1 MAVTESA
8 LTNPIKIGSHL
19 LPQTKDGMLT
29 SAMAVYDEVRQ
40 QSVQE
45 TLDELAANGGGGGSG
60 DDAVKDVKVN
70 GTSVVDNN
78 GEANIT
84 AVKDVKVNG
93 ASAVDNN
100 GEAIISVPVKGVKV
114 NGASVVD
121 NNGDAIISVPVKG
134 VKVEGNSVVDNN
146 GDANITF
153 PVKGVKVNGSSV
165 IDSNGDANITAVK
178 GVKVNGSSVVD
189 NNGEAIIS
197 VPVKGVKVEG
207 NSVVDNNGDANI
219 TFPVKGVKV
228 NGASVVD
235 NNGDANIAV
244 PSIAG
249 LATETYVDEQI
260 AQAQIGGGE
269 VDLSTYATKAYADH
283 DRVRITQDYID
294 SLEAENYIGFMPG
307 SGDANFTLYQIANG
321 HYLLAEDI
329 DLEGKRLL
337 INPGVQIDLNGHTIT
352 NGRLQLLQ
360 DPSVVFVNA
369 YRSFTT
375 TLTFF
380 AEKGGTV
387 NFDWWQFEEWTD
399 SDYTTFCR
407 TVFQLKDDEYVPT
420 SVAYDNWKTYYKAH
434 SSDYDKSL
442 YAALREETTVN
453 PFAGEQSAS
462 TYYQGLNR
470 ASTTNN
476 TIIRC
481 IVEGVIGDRYYGT
494 ISNRYGN
501 TQRNGDQMV
510 IKFGRRIY
518 PFKERIKEFYWTQ
531 NCKLEGV
538 GRTKTCLAFLD
549 KGIIIENSFIFD
561 ISSLCITSIRACISF
576 ESHGQHSPGCMSF
589 RELLLIAIRAN
600 CVDSPAYLDELEEDN
615 TKIISNVVINK
626 STFEDIMVVPGAACI
641 AFNNVM
647 STTAVFNN
655 ISDYYK
661 SYKDLYQFSDHAQN
675 EDGSPSSNEA
685 PARPYKAL
693 IGFST
698 VPGNMNNTY
707 RDQCGIIGK
716 ISNVAWNYG
725 RKCNYFIWCESQSL
739 AFSEL
744 EVSYCHVENNGREQ
758 AYFFYTEDVPGKTAE
773 NNCRLVL
780 RLIGNRFHGVYDS
793 FEHPLITTSHCI
805 LCGDLN
811 NTDLGY
817 THYVCVQSKNF
828 FNNTPS
834 TIKNTF
840 NATKE
845 SECSV
850 VGPNSYLDYKRT
862 FDHQNGTQYVSFEG
876 ERNPL
881 RIISNTSARDY
892 FDINLNTL
900 EPILNEA
907 FNENNQ
913 NFYTYFGISFPKNNS
928 GLFNICGDTKF
939 SVTDYTADLTNTKRC
954 LGSGWLGMQI
964 GGFGNSSFDMRR
976 NVSIKNDTRFAI
988 RIKSTWNIDGL
999 VDRIYTLLPKAT
1011 ASVDIEKGFMY
1022 KFLKGSLDQLTG
1034 NEKILFNAHLGK
1046 KYYLDFKKNLDSTL
1060 QGENNRN
1067 KPMVFAVTDM
1077 GGCGI
1082 LFAPSAREANKAY
1095 SSQDMTW
1102 MNHFI
1107 NFGNYNYFTK
1117 TVNGSEYVYYCVSNG
1132 TTGSE
1137 EPASYPTSFNAFLVD
1152 GTATF
1157 VCLGKNGKLS
1167 LLSGSGTSNELAG
1180 LASLNIGIK
1189 WDVAEGAT
1197 WYNTTT
1203 DSPCWYNGTEWSSVS
1218 AGSEV
1223 PEGVLTVTEADE
1235 RYQPIGN
1242 YLTEHQDISGKADVG
1257 HKHTSADITDISD
1270 FVTDAELAQ
1279 ATTPVTLNV
1288 TTQGGGG
1295 SNIDIDEAPT
1305 SGSANAV
1312 SSGGTY
1318 TALAGKS
1325 NVGHKHVISDIT
1337 DLDPSQFGAVSDVK
1351 VNNVSVVN
1359 SGVANIDT
1367 SDFATKSEI
1376 QSAGY
1381 VTASELSGYAT
1392 DQELATAT
1400 TPVTLNVTT
1409 QGGGS
1414 NISIDETPTQGST
1427 DAVSSGGTYTA
1438 LAGKANVSHTHTLS
1452 EITDFDADDLGKVKD
1467 VKVNGTTVLNANGTA
1482 NIDLSGYALASSLED
1497 YALASALS
1505 GKANASHTHTANEIT
1520 DLNVG
1525 ITGVKVNNASLTPTA
1540 GVVNIDLTGYQS
1552 ALTFDNA
1559 PTAGSDNPVKSK
1571 GIKSAIDAATTPVEI
1586 EINSESSANFN
1597 VVDENY
1603 ADNVLRE
1610 SLVPITGSKVIREQ
1624 NVICNVAHAD
1634 GWYQFSY
1641 PFLTN
1646 DTVKVYVDGVE
1657 TNDFTTLPQGLVHLG
1672 SSFTAPYPAR
1682 IEAEYKL
1689 VSKLEQV
1696 CSIPFRSNMYGL
1708 WYRAYDQLGDS
1719 LYLSWDGT
1727 CGKFEIVKTLDQNLE
1742 RAEISLEYASFDN
1755 TNLPGSIYDLK
1766 CDEFHESFKMYLPKA
1781 FHDAAIATL
1790 ESRWDDHLSSWWQLT
1805 EIKFPSALSLSNGGK
1820 SFTAYISWRRNGE
1833 IYFGARD
1840 LDYSTDEHYNEQGY
1854 VIPANPHIYF
1864 PLDQWVDVEIA
1875 VKVGPKGVGY
1885 LELKLTDESGNV
1897 QYYKENTLDYCPT
1910 NIESAGPSSPKSQID
1925 MPKAV
1930 SMYMDRYIFD
1940 AIQACN
1946 APYWKLKDF
1955 YCTFYS
1961 HNKD

>member
-1 MAVTESA
+1 MSTTESS
-8 LTNPIKIGSHL
+8 LTNPIKLGSHL

-29 SAMAVYDEVRQ
+29 SAVAVYDEERH

-45 TLDELAANGGGGGSG
+45 TLDDLVEGAGSG
-60 DDAVKDVKVN
+60 
-70 GTSVVDNN
+70 
-78 GEANIT
+78 
-84 AVKDVKVNG
+84 
-93 ASAVDNN
+93 
-100 GEAIISVPVKGVKV
+100 
-114 NGASVVD
+114 
-121 NNGDAIISVPVKG
+121 
-134 VKVEGNSVVDNN
+134 NSGIND
-146 GDANITF
+146 
-153 PVKGVKVNGSSV
+153 
-165 IDSNGDANITAVK
+165 
-178 GVKVNGSSVVD
+178 VKVNGSSVVD
-189 NNGEAIIS
+189 NNG
-197 VPVKGVKVEG
+197 
-207 NSVVDNNGDANI
+207 DANI
-219 TFPVKGVKV
+219 T
-228 NGASVVD
+228 
-235 NNGDANIAV
+235 V
-244 PSIAG
+244 PSITG
-249 LATETYVDEQI
+249 LATETYVNEHI
-260 AQAQIGGGE
+260 AQAQLGGGGNI
-269 VDLSTYATKAYADH
+269 DLSTYATKAYADH
-283 DRVRITQDYID
+283 DRVRITQDFID

-307 SGDANFTLYQIANG
+307 TGDANFTLYQIANG

-329 DLEGKRLL
+329 NLGGKRLL
-337 INPGVQIDLNGHTIT
+337 INSGVQIDLNGHTIT

-360 DPSVVFVNA
+360 DPSVIFVNA

-420 SVAYDNWKTYYKAH
+420 SVAYDNWKTYYREH

-453 PFAGEQSAS
+453 PFEGEQNAS

-549 KGIIIENSFIFD
+549 KGIIIENSFILD

-576 ESHGQHSPGCMSF
+576 ESHGQHSPGCMAF
-589 RELLLIAIRAN
+589 RELLLIAIRGN
-600 CVDSPAYLDELEEDN
+600 CVDSPAYLDELEEDD

-675 EDGSPSSNEA
+675 ADGSPSSNES

-707 RDQCGIIGK
+707 RDQCGVIGK

-758 AYFFYTEDVPGKTAE
+758 AYFFYTEDVPGKTTE

-840 NATKE
+840 NATTE
-845 SECSV
+845 SECAV

-900 EPILNEA
+900 EPILTEA
-907 FNENNQ
+907 FTENNQ

-954 LGSGWLGMQI
+954 LSSGWLGMQV

-1011 ASVDIEKGFMY
+1011 AGVDIEKGFLY

-1046 KYYLDFKKNLDSTL
+1046 KFYLDFKKNLDSNL

-1082 LFAPSAREANKAY
+1082 LFASSPREANKSY
-1095 SSQDMTW
+1095 SCNDMTW
-1102 MNHFI
+1102 MNHFV

-1132 TTGSE
+1132 TTGSS
-1137 EPASYPTSFNAFLVD
+1137 EPQSYPTSFNAFLTD

-1167 LLSGSGTSNELAG
+1167 MLSGSGTTNELNG
-1180 LASLNIGIK
+1180 LSSMNIGLT
-1189 WDVAEGAT
+1189 WDIAEGAT

-1203 DSPCWYNGTEWSSVS
+1203 DSPLWWNGSEWSGTSTG
-1218 AGSEV
+1218 GSL
-1223 PEGVLTVTEADE
+1223 PQDVLTVTTADE

-1242 YLTEHQDISGKADVG
+1242 YLTQHQDISGKANVN
-1257 HKHTSADITDISD
+1257 HTHTTSDITDLDMSGFATSSD
-1270 FVTDAELAQ
+1270 IAN

-1295 SNIDIDEAPT
+1295 SNVEVDSNPT
-1305 SGSANAV
+1305 SGSSNAV

-1325 NVGHKHVISDIT
+1325 NVGHTHTVSEIT

-1351 VNNVSVVN
+1351 VNNVSVVS

-1367 SDFATKSEI
+1367 SGLATKSEI

-1381 VTASELSGYAT
+1381 VTASDLSGYAT

-1400 TPVTLNVTT
+1400 TPVTLNVTA
-1409 QGGGS
+1409 GGS
-1414 NISIDETPTQGST
+1414 NISVDQTPTQGST

-1438 LAGKANVSHTHTLS
+1438 LAGKSNVGHTHTLS
-1452 EITDFDADDLGKVKD
+1452 EITDFNAADLGSVKD
-1467 VKVNGTTVLNANGTA
+1467 VKVNNVSVLDANGVA
-1482 NIDLSGYALASSLED
+1482 KVDLSGYALASSLSD

-1505 GKANASHTHTANEIT
+1505 GKANASHTHSASEIT

-1525 ITGVKVNNASLTPTA
+1525 ITGVKVNNTALTPTS

-1552 ALTFDNA
+1552 ALTFDNT
-1559 PTAGSDNPVKSK
+1559 PTAGSNNPVKS
-1571 GIKSAIDAATTPVEI
+1571 GGVKSAIDAATTAVTL
-1586 EINSESSANFN
+1586 NVTSSQANT
-1597 VVDENY
+1597 VDEDY
-1603 ADNVLRE
+1603 AEKAVRE
-1610 SLVPITGSKVIREQ
+1610 LYTPETGSKVIREQ
-1624 NVICNVAHAD
+1624 NVICNVAHAA

-1646 DTVKVYVDGVE
+1646 DTIKVYVNGVE
-1657 TNDFTTLPQGLVHLG
+1657 TQDFTTLPQGLVHLG
-1672 SSFTAPYPAR
+1672 SSFSSNYPSR
-1682 IEAEYKL
+1682 IEAEYTL
-1689 VSKLEQV
+1689 VSTLEQV
-1696 CSIPFRSNMYGL
+1696 CSIPFHSNMYGL

-1727 CGKFEIVKTLDQNLE
+1727 CGKFEVVDYLAQNLE

-1755 TNLPGSIYDLK
+1755 TNLPGSIYNLK

-1781 FHDAAIATL
+1781 FHDTAIETL
-1790 ESRWDDHLSSWWQLT
+1790 EARWDEHLSSWWQLT
-1805 EIKFPSALSLSNGGK
+1805 EIKFPSALCLDDGGK
-1820 SFTAYISWRRNGE
+1820 SFTTYISWRRNGE
-1833 IYFGARD
+1833 IYFGVRD

-1854 VIPANPHIYF
+1854 VIPTNPHIYF

-1885 LELKLTDESGNV
+1885 LELKLTDERGNV

-1910 NIESAGPSSPKSQID
+1910 NMESASLNSPKSQID

-1940 AIQACN
+1940 AVKDCA

>member
-29 SAMAVYDEVRQ
+29 SAIAVYDEVRQ
-40 QSVQE
+40 QSVQD
-45 TLDELAANGGGGGSG
+45 TLDELVANEGSG

-70 GTSVVDNN
+70 G
-78 GEANIT
+78 
-84 AVKDVKVNG
+84 
-93 ASAVDNN
+93 
-100 GEAIISVPVKGVKV
+100 
-114 NGASVVD
+114 
-121 NNGDAIISVPVKG
+121 
-134 VKVEGNSVVDNN
+134 
-146 GDANITF
+146 
-153 PVKGVKVNGSSV
+153 
-165 IDSNGDANITAVK
+165 
-178 GVKVNGSSVVD
+178 SSVVD
-189 NNGEAIIS
+189 NNG
-197 VPVKGVKVEG
+197 
-207 NSVVDNNGDANI
+207 NANI
-219 TFPVKGVKV
+219 T
-228 NGASVVD
+228 
-235 NNGDANIAV
+235 V
-244 PSIAG
+244 PSITG
-249 LATETYVDEQI
+249 LATETYVNEQI
-260 AQAQIGGGE
+260 AQAQLGGGGE

-321 HYLLAEDI
+321 HYLLTEDI
-329 DLEGKRLL
+329 DLDGKRLL

-387 NFDWWQFEEWTD
+387 NFDWWQFEEWSD

-420 SVAYDNWKTYYKAH
+420 SVAYDNWKTYYNEHK
-434 SSDYDKSL
+434 SNYDKSL

-462 TYYQGLNR
+462 TYYQKLNR
-470 ASTTNN
+470 VSTTNN

-589 RELLLIAIRAN
+589 RELMLIAIRGN

-675 EDGSPSSNEA
+675 EDGSPSSNET

-707 RDQCGIIGK
+707 RDQCGVIGK

-907 FNENNQ
+907 FNKNNQ

-1082 LFAPSAREANKAY
+1082 LFAPSPREASKSY
-1095 SSQDMTW
+1095 SCNDMTW
-1102 MNHFI
+1102 MNHFV

-1203 DSPCWYNGTEWSSVS
+1203 DNPCWYNGTEWSSVS

-1325 NVGHKHVISDIT
+1325 NVGHTHTVSDIT
-1337 DLDPSQFGAVSDVK
+1337 DLDPSQFGAVSDVT
-1351 VNNVSVVN
+1351 VNNESVVN
-1359 SGVANIDT
+1359 NGVANIDT
-1367 SDFATKSEI
+1367 SGFATKSEI

-1381 VTASELSGYAT
+1381 VTASDLSGYAT

-1505 GKANASHTHTANEIT
+1505 GKANASHTHTASEIT

-1525 ITGVKVNNASLTPTA
+1525 ITGVKVNNAALTPTS

-1586 EINSESSANFN
+1586 EINSESSANLN

-1610 SLVPITGSKVIREQ
+1610 SLVPITGSRVIREQ

-1689 VSKLEQV
+1689 VSRLEQV

-1805 EIKFPSALSLSNGGK
+1805 EIKFPSALSLNNGGK

-1833 IYFGARD
+1833 IYFGVRD

-1910 NIESAGPSSPKSQID
+1910 NIESADSNSPKSQID

-1940 AIQACN
+1940 AVQACN

>member
-1 MAVTESA
+1 MSVTESN

-29 SAMAVYDEVRQ
+29 SALAVYDEERQ

-45 TLDELAANGGGGGSG
+45 TLDDLVSNGGGGNN
-60 DDAVKDVKVN
+60 DDAVKD
-70 GTSVVDNN
+70 
-78 GEANIT
+78 
-84 AVKDVKVNG
+84 
-93 ASAVDNN
+93 
-100 GEAIISVPVKGVKV
+100 
-114 NGASVVD
+114 
-121 NNGDAIISVPVKG
+121 
-134 VKVEGNSVVDNN
+134 
-146 GDANITF
+146 
-153 PVKGVKVNGSSV
+153 
-165 IDSNGDANITAVK
+165 
-178 GVKVNGSSVVD
+178 
-189 NNGEAIIS
+189 
-197 VPVKGVKVEG
+197 
-207 NSVVDNNGDANI
+207 
-219 TFPVKGVKV
+219 VKV

-235 NNGDANIAV
+235 NNGDANITV
-244 PSIAG
+244 PSITG
-249 LATETYVDEQI
+249 LATETYVNEQI
-260 AQAQIGGGE
+260 AQAQLSGGSGE
-269 VDLSTYATKAYADH
+269 VDLSTYATKSYADH
-283 DRVRITQDYID
+283 DRIRITQDFID
-294 SLEAENYIGFMPG
+294 NLQAENYIGFMPG

-329 DLEGKRLL
+329 NLGGKRLL
-337 INPGVQIDLNGHTIT
+337 INSGVQIDLNGHTIT

-360 DPSVVFVNA
+360 DPSVIFVNA

-387 NFDWWQFEEWTD
+387 YFDWWQFEEWTD

-420 SVAYDNWKTYYKAH
+420 SVAYDSWKAYYREH
-434 SSDYDKSL
+434 SSEYDKSL

-453 PFAGEQSAS
+453 PFEGEQNAS

-476 TIIRC
+476 TIIKC
-481 IVEGVIGDRYYGT
+481 IVEGVVGDRYYGT

-549 KGIIIENSFIFD
+549 KGIIIENSFILD

-576 ESHGQHSPGCMSF
+576 ESHGQHSPGCMAF

-675 EDGSPSSNEA
+675 QDGSPSSNES

-707 RDQCGIIGK
+707 RDQCGVIGK

-758 AYFFYTEDVPGKTAE
+758 AYFFYTEDVPGKTTE

-817 THYVCVQSKNF
+817 AHYVCVQSKNF

-840 NATKE
+840 GATKE

-881 RIISNTSARDY
+881 RIISNTSAREY

-1011 ASVDIEKGFMY
+1011 AGVDIEKGFMY

-1082 LFAPSAREANKAY
+1082 LFAPSPREASKSY
-1095 SSQDMTW
+1095 SCNDMTW
-1102 MNHFI
+1102 MNHFV

-1117 TVNGSEYVYYCVSNG
+1117 TVNGFEYVYYCVSNG
-1132 TTGSE
+1132 TTGST
-1137 EPASYPTSFNAFLVD
+1137 EPSSYPTSFNAFLVD
-1152 GTATF
+1152 GSATF

-1180 LASLNIGIK
+1180 LATLNIGIK
-1189 WDVAEGAT
+1189 WDIAEGAT

-1203 DSPCWYNGTEWSSVS
+1203 DSPCWYNGSEWSSVS
-1218 AGSEV
+1218 AGGGSV

-1242 YLTEHQDISGKADVG
+1242 YLTQHQDISGKANVN
-1257 HKHTSADITDISD
+1257 HTHTSADITDISD

-1279 ATTPVTLNV
+1279 ATTPVTLNI

-1295 SNIDIDEAPT
+1295 SNVEIDNAPT
-1305 SGSANAV
+1305 SGSSNAV

-1325 NVGHKHVISDIT
+1325 NVGHTHTIQDIT
-1337 DLDPSQFGAVSDVK
+1337 DLDPSQFGAVSDVR
-1351 VNNVSVVN
+1351 VGGTSVVED
-1359 SGVANIDT
+1359 GIAVIDLSEYARSTDISNLYQPAGNYLTEIPSEYVT
-1367 SDFATKSEI
+1367 SSEL

-1381 VTASELSGYAT
+1381 LTSEDLDDYAT
-1392 DQELATAT
+1392 ETYVDAAT

-1414 NISIDETPTQGST
+1414 NISIDENPTQGST

-1452 EITDFDADDLGKVKD
+1452 EITDFNAADLGTVKD
-1467 VKVNGTTVLNANGTA
+1467 VQVNGTTVLNANGTA
-1482 NIDLSGYALASSLED
+1482 NIDLSGYALQSSLSD

-1505 GKANASHTHTANEIT
+1505 GKANTSHTHTASEIT

-1525 ITGVKVNNASLTPTA
+1525 ITGVKVNNAALTPTS
-1540 GVVNIDLTGYQS
+1540 GVVNIDLSNYQT
-1552 ALTFDNA
+1552 ALTFDNT
-1559 PTAGSDNPVKSK
+1559 PTANSDNPVKSQ

-1586 EINSESSANFN
+1586 EVTAESSTDIN
-1597 VVDENY
+1597 VVDEDY
-1603 ADNVLRE
+1603 ADKVLRE
-1610 SLVPITGSKVIREQ
+1610 SLVPITGSQVIREQ
-1624 NVICNVAHAD
+1624 SVVCNVAHTA

-1641 PFLTN
+1641 PFLST

-1672 SSFTAPYPAR
+1672 SSFTAPYPER

-1696 CSIPFRSNMYGL
+1696 CSIPFHSNMYGL

-1727 CGKFEIVKTLDQNLE
+1727 CGKFEIVDYLAQNLE

-1755 TNLPGSIYDLK
+1755 TNLPGSIYNLK

-1781 FHDAAIATL
+1781 FHDAAIDTL
-1790 ESRWDDHLSSWWQLT
+1790 EARWDEHLSSWWQLT
-1805 EIKFPSALSLSNGGK
+1805 EIKFPSALCLDDGGK

-1833 IYFGARD
+1833 IYFGVRD

-1854 VIPANPHIYF
+1854 VIPSNPHIYF

-1910 NIESAGPSSPKSQID
+1910 NIESANINSPKSQID

-1940 AIQACN
+1940 AVKDCA